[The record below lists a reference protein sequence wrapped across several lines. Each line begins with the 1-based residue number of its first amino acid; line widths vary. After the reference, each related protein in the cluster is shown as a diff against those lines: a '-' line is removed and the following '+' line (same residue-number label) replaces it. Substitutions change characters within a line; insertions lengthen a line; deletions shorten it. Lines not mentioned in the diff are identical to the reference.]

1 MDNLIFSVRQFVI
14 SNLSWF
20 YETRD
25 TIGEAAGRE
34 RAININKA
42 VLKKWY
48 PETIEDTVKQ
58 LLISTKYL
66 GGSEADELSD
76 TIITDSDRP
85 IGLQGGG
92 KNWRMGGEAIP
103 GDYYG
108 TLRENDLMLMMFDTG
123 IKELR
128 WYCIRGNQ
136 NNSFGRTDIPKEEDN
151 VFQKIL
157 KLLGPNNA
165 SQGMWL
171 PEYETSIKILLQAYK
186 IKEVSWELLNVEKF
200 IAQNSSVGENEVQSG
215 NKSGKSSDLTFP
227 KNRILYGA
235 PGTGKSKQ
243 LSIDAGVEGDRFTE
257 IRRVTFYPDYTY
269 GQFIGNYKPF
279 PVYRKEENIIDY
291 SANDKEFNQEPLI
304 DYRLVPGPLLEI
316 LSQAYINPKENYL
329 LIIEEINR
337 ANVASVFGDIFQLLD
352 RENDNNS
359 LLLAEVPIV
368 LRLLEKLNLI

>member
-1 MDNLIFSVRQFVI
+1 MDKLIFSVRQFVI

-20 YETRD
+20 HGTRE

-48 PETIEDTVKQ
+48 PETIEDSVKQ
-58 LLISTKYL
+58 LLISSKYL
-66 GGSEADELSD
+66 GGSDANELSD
-76 TIITDSDRP
+76 TIITDNDRP

-103 GDYYG
+103 GEYYG
-108 TLRENDLMLMMFDTG
+108 TLRENDLMLMMFDTD
-123 IKELR
+123 IKELT
-128 WYCIRGNQ
+128 WFCIRGNK
-136 NNSFGRTDIPKEEDN
+136 NNSFGRTDVPKDEDDA
-151 VFQKIL
+151 FEKIL

-171 PEYETSIKILLQAYK
+171 PDFDTSVKILLQAYK
-186 IKEVSWELLNVEKF
+186 IKEVTWSLLNAEKF
-200 IAQNSSVGENEVQSG
+200 IAQNSANISEH
-215 NKSGKSSDLTFP
+215 KSGRSLKGTSNLTFP

-243 LSIDAGVEGDRFTE
+243 LSIDAGLEGELFTQ
-257 IRRVTFYPDYTY
+257 IKRVTFYPDYTY
-269 GQFIGNYKPF
+269 GQFLGNYKPF
-279 PVYRKEENIIDY
+279 PVYRKENNIIDY
-291 SANDKEFNQEPLI
+291 SSDDRNFDHEPLI

-316 LSQAYINPKENYL
+316 ISEAYLNPVNNFV

-337 ANVASVFGDIFQLLD
+337 AT
-352 RENDNNS
+352 
-359 LLLAEVPIV
+359 
-368 LRLLEKLNLI
+368 LI